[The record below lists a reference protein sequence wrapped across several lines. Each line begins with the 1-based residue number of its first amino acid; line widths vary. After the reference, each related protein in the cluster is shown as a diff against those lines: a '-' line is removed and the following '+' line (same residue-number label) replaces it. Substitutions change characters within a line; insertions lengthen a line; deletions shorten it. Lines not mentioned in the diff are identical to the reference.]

1 MLIVD
6 LELMKLI
13 IGDLRGYDFEEEKV
27 PAEEI
32 KIDFRGVFRAET
44 PLISPIKSML
54 QDPIY
59 WYYYRIPL
67 EFNIQVIVD
76 VM

>member
-1 MLIVD
+1 M
-6 LELMKLI
+6 MKLK
-13 IGDLRGYDFEEEKV
+13 IGDLRGYDSEAENV

>member
-1 MLIVD
+1 M
-6 LELMKLI
+6 MKLK
-13 IGDLRGYDFEEEKV
+13 IGDLRGYISEKENV

-32 KIDFRGVFRAET
+32 NIDFWGVFRAET

-67 EFNIQVIVD
+67 EFNIQVIVV

>member
-1 MLIVD
+1 MIAD
-6 LELMKLI
+6 LKLDEI
-13 IGDLRGYDFEEEKV
+13 KIGDLRGYDFEEEKV

-32 KIDFRGVFRAET
+32 KIDFWGVFRAET

>member
-1 MLIVD
+1 MSTVFLIILTVQRDVMRRKLQSRIPNRFWNLWMLIVD
-6 LELMKLI
+6 LELMKL
-13 IGDLRGYDFEEEKV
+13 
-27 PAEEI
+27 
-32 KIDFRGVFRAET
+32 KI
-44 PLISPIKSML
+44 ML